1 MYNILN
7 LKYDQG
13 LAKARREFDDKKRA
27 DLIKQAFK
35 KIHDDVATAL
45 LWNNVTVYAMQK
57 KIAFTPTK
65 SAYSL
70 VMLKDI
76 EPAK

>member
-1 MYNILN
+1 MYDILN
-7 LKYDQG
+7 LKYDLG

-27 DLIKQAFK
+27 EFIKQAFR
-35 KIHDDVATAL
+35 IIYDDVAMAL

-57 KIAFTPTK
+57 NLAFTPTK
-65 SAYSL
+65 SAHSL

>member
-1 MYNILN
+1 LEI
-7 LKYDQG
+7 
-13 LAKARREFDDKKRA
+13 
-27 DLIKQAFK
+27 IKQAFK
-35 KIHDDVATAL
+35 IIHDDVATAL

-57 KIAFTPTK
+57 NLAFTPTK
-65 SAYSL
+65 SAHSL

>member
-1 MYNILN
+1 MYDILN
-7 LKYDQG
+7 LKYDHG
-13 LAKARREFDDKKRA
+13 LVKARREFDDKKRA
-27 DLIKQAFK
+27 ELIKQAFK
-35 KIHDDVATAL
+35 IIHDDVGTAL

-57 KIAFTPTK
+57 NIAFTPTK